1 MKKKIFVISGFSGAG
16 KDTVLNKVKQIEK
29 KVMGD
34 LSAFWFSRSDT
45 TRPPR
50 DDTDHYSFVTKDEF
64 IKRDSKGFYLESNSY
79 GTGHMYGTPLQPVLD
94 ADGIV
99 IIQVDVNGMMQIKN
113 STALKDIPVITIFIA
128 ADAETLLYRLKNRG
142 DNSEEIGKRLK
153 TAASEAQRIN
163 EYDIVLVNDDVNDT
177 TMKLWSIFS
186 GIPVPG
192 DIFDSTKFV
201 QTVNEILC

>member
-1 MKKKIFVISGFSGAG
+1 MKKKVFVLSGFSGAG

-29 KVMGD
+29 KIMGD
-34 LSAFWFSRSDT
+34 RSVFWFSRSDT

-50 DDTDHYSFVTKDEF
+50 DDTDHYNFITKDEF

-99 IIQVDVNGMMQIKN
+99 VIQVDVNGMMQIKN
-113 STALKDIPVITIFIA
+113 SVAIEDVSVITIFIA
-128 ADAETLLYRLKNRG
+128 ADAETLLCRLKNRG

-153 TAASEAQRIN
+153 TAASEAQHIN
-163 EYDIVLVNDDVNDT
+163 EYDIVLVNNDVDET
-177 TMKLWSIFS
+177 ALKLWSIFS
-186 GIPVPG
+186 GIPVLE
-192 DIFDSTKFV
+192 DAFDSTKFV
-201 QTVNEILC
+201 QTVNEILS